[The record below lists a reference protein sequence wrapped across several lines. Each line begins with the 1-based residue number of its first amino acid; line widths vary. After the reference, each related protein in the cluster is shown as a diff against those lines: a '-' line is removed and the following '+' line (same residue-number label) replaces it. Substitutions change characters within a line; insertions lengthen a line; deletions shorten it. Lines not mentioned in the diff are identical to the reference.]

1 MGRLASEQVVATCLS
16 RPNALIKKLG
26 GRGGWRAEGSGWVE
40 SGWAP
45 VGRGGGGGGGGWG
58 RKGRWSVKVG
68 GSRIAR
74 QFASMRFCFEDDFSC
89 EDFRANLAVKM
100 SELKLRGFLSFYI
113 RRT

>member
-45 VGRGGGGGGGGWG
+45 VGRGGEGREEGEVERQGW
-58 RKGRWSVKVG
+58 W
-68 GSRIAR
+68 
-74 QFASMRFCFEDDFSC
+74 
-89 EDFRANLAVKM
+89 
-100 SELKLRGFLSFYI
+100 
-113 RRT
+113 